1 MKRLR
6 RIMLV
11 LLIIGLGFGTM
22 SVAVT
27 ILFRFA
33 APPASALMI
42 ERRIDSLRSEGAYSS
57 HYQWVDFDRIAPSMA
72 VAVVAAEDQNFSSHH
87 GFDWDAIQRAMDYDE
102 NGNRLRGASTLTQQT
117 AKNLFLWP
125 GRNWLRKGFEAY
137 FTVLLEA
144 LWGKRRILETYLN
157 IVEFGDGIYGVE
169 AAAQRYFHKSAVRL
183 TPEDA
188 ALLAAVLPNPHRLK
202 ANAPSAYVRER
213 QQWILRQMRQ
223 LGGVSFVQRELGEA
237 K

>member
-6 RIMLV
+6 RILLV
-11 LLIIGLGFGTM
+11 LLVIVLGLGTL

-27 ILFRFA
+27 ILFRFV

-42 ERRIDSLRSEGAYSS
+42 ERRMDSWRSSRQYSA
-57 HYQWVDFDRIAPSMA
+57 HYQWVDFERIAPPMA
-72 VAVVAAEDQNFSSHH
+72 AAVIAAEDQNFSSHH
-87 GFDWDAIQRAMDYDE
+87 GFDWDAIQRAIDYDE
-102 NGNRLRGASTLTQQT
+102 NGNKVRGASTLTQQT

-125 GRNWLRKGFEAY
+125 DRNWLRKGFEAY
-137 FTVLLEA
+137 FTVLLES
-144 LWGKRRILETYLN
+144 LWGKRRIIETYLN

-169 AAAQRYFHKSAVRL
+169 AASQRFFHKSSARL

-188 ALLAAVLPNPHRLK
+188 ALLAAVLPNPHRLR
-202 ANAPSAYVRER
+202 ANAPSNYVRER

-223 LGGVSFVQRELGEA
+223 LGGVSFVQREFGEA

>member
-6 RIMLV
+6 RILLV
-11 LLIIGLGFGTM
+11 LLIIALGFGTL

-42 ERRIDSLRSEGAYSS
+42 ERRIDSLRSERDYSS

-125 GRNWLRKGFEAY
+125 DRNWLRKGFEAY

-169 AAAQRYFHKSAVRL
+169 AASQRYFHKSAVRL

-188 ALLAAVLPNPHRLK
+188 ALLAAVLPNPRRLK

-223 LGGVSFVQRELGEA
+223 LGGISFVQRELGEA

>member
-1 MKRLR
+1 MGRLR
-6 RIMLV
+6 PYR
-11 LLIIGLGFGTM
+11 
-22 SVAVT
+22 
-27 ILFRFA
+27 
-33 APPASALMI
+33 
-42 ERRIDSLRSEGAYSS
+42 
-57 HYQWVDFDRIAPSMA
+57 PSMA

-125 GRNWLRKGFEAY
+125 DRNWLRKGFEAY

-157 IVEFGDGIYGVE
+157 IVEFGEGIYGVE
-169 AAAQRYFHKSAVRL
+169 AASQRYFHKSAVRL

>member
-6 RIMLV
+6 RILLI
-11 LLIIGLGFGTM
+11 LLIIALGFGTL

-42 ERRIDSLRSEGAYSS
+42 ERRIDSLTNNREYSS

-87 GFDWDAIQRAMDYDE
+87 GFDWEAIQRAMDYDE

-125 GRNWLRKGFEAY
+125 DRNWLRKGFEAY

-144 LWGKRRILETYLN
+144 LWG
-157 IVEFGDGIYGVE
+157 
-169 AAAQRYFHKSAVRL
+169 
-183 TPEDA
+183 
-188 ALLAAVLPNPHRLK
+188 
-202 ANAPSAYVRER
+202 
-213 QQWILRQMRQ
+213 
-223 LGGVSFVQRELGEA
+223 
-237 K
+237 

>member
-6 RIMLV
+6 RILLV
-11 LLIIGLGFGTM
+11 LLIIALGFGTL

-42 ERRIDSLRSEGAYSS
+42 ERRIDSLSSEREYSS
-57 HYQWVDFDRIAPSMA
+57 HYQWVDFERIAPSMA

-87 GFDWDAIQRAMDYDE
+87 GFDWDAIQRAMDYDD

-125 GRNWLRKGFEAY
+125 DRNWLRKGFEAY

-157 IVEFGDGIYGVE
+157 IVEFGEGIYGVE
-169 AAAQRYFHKSAVRL
+169 AASQRYFHKSAVRL

>member
-6 RIMLV
+6 RI
-11 LLIIGLGFGTM
+11 LLIFLIIALGFGTL

-42 ERRIDSLRSEGAYSS
+42 ERRIDSLRNNREYSS
-57 HYQWVDFDRIAPSMA
+57 HYQWVDFDHIAPSMA

-125 GRNWLRKGFEAY
+125 ERNWLRKGFEAY

-169 AAAQRYFHKSAVRL
+169 AASQRYFHKSAVRL

-237 K
+237 R

>member
-6 RIMLV
+6 RILLV
-11 LLIIGLGFGTM
+11 LMIIVLGLGALSIAMT
-22 SVAVT
+22 V
-27 ILFRFA
+27 LFRFV
-33 APPASALMI
+33 PPPVSALMI
-42 ERRIDSLRSEGAYSS
+42 ERRMDAWQAGRQYSS
-57 HYQWVDFDRIAPSMA
+57 HYQWVEFDRIAPPMA
-72 VAVVAAEDQNFSSHH
+72 AAVIAAEDQNFSSHH

-102 NGNRLRGASTLTQQT
+102 NGNKLRGASTMTQQT

-125 GRNWLRKGFEAY
+125 DRNWLRKGFEAY
-137 FTVLLEA
+137 LTVLLEG

-169 AAAQRYFHKSAVRL
+169 AASQRFFHKSSVHL

-202 ANAPSAYVRER
+202 ANAPSNYVRER

-223 LGGVSFVQRELGEA
+223 LGGVSFVQREFGEA

>member
-6 RIMLV
+6 RILLL
-11 LLIIGLGFGTM
+11 LLIIALGLGMF
-22 SVAVT
+22 SVVVT
-27 ILFRFA
+27 ILFRFVP
-33 APPASALMI
+33 PPASALMI
-42 ERRIDSLRSEGAYSS
+42 ERRYDAWKDGHEYSPR
-57 HYQWVDFDRIAPSMA
+57 YRWVDFDRIAPPIAAA
-72 VAVVAAEDQNFSSHH
+72 VIAAEDQNFSSHH

-102 NGNRLRGASTLTQQT
+102 NGSKLRGASTLTQQT

-125 GRNWLRKGFEAY
+125 DRNWLRKGFEAY
-137 FTVLLEA
+137 FTVLLEG

-157 IVEFGDGIYGVE
+157 IVEFGDGVYGVE
-169 AAAQRYFHKSAVRL
+169 AASHRFFHKSSARV
-183 TPEDA
+183 TPEEA

-202 ANAPSAYVRER
+202 ANAPSNYVRER

-223 LGGVSFVQRELGEA
+223 LGGGSFVQREFGAA

>member
-6 RIMLV
+6 RILLV
-11 LLIIGLGFGTM
+11 LLIIALGFGTL

-42 ERRIDSLRSEGAYSS
+42 ERRIDSLRSEREYSS

-125 GRNWLRKGFEAY
+125 DRNWLRKGFEAY

-157 IVEFGDGIYGVE
+157 IVEFGEGIYGVE
-169 AAAQRYFHKSAVRL
+169 AASQRYFHKSAVRL

>member
-6 RIMLV
+6 RI
-11 LLIIGLGFGTM
+11 LLLLLTIALGLGMF
-22 SVAVT
+22 SVVVT
-27 ILFRFA
+27 ILFRFV
-33 APPASALMI
+33 PPPTSALMI
-42 ERRIDSLRSEGAYSS
+42 ERRYDSWKDGREYSS
-57 HYQWVDFDRIAPSMA
+57 RYQWVDFDRIAPPIAAA
-72 VAVVAAEDQNFSSHH
+72 VIAAEDQNFSSHH

-102 NGNRLRGASTLTQQT
+102 NGSKLRGASTLTQQT

-125 GRNWLRKGFEAY
+125 DRNWLRKGFEAY
-137 FTVLLEA
+137 FTVLLEG

-157 IVEFGDGIYGVE
+157 IVEFGDGVYGVE
-169 AAAQRYFHKSAVRL
+169 AASQRFFHKSSSRV
-183 TPEDA
+183 TPEEA

-202 ANAPSAYVRER
+202 ANAPSNYVRER

-223 LGGVSFVQRELGEA
+223 LGGGSFVQREFGAA

>member
-6 RIMLV
+6 RILLV
-11 LLIIGLGFGTM
+11 LLIIALGFGTL

-42 ERRIDSLRSEGAYSS
+42 ERRIDSLRSEREYSS

-125 GRNWLRKGFEAY
+125 DRNWLRKGFEAY

-157 IVEFGDGIYGVE
+157 IVEFGEGIYGVE
-169 AAAQRYFHKSAVRL
+169 AASQRYFHKSAVRL

-202 ANAPSAYVRER
+202 ANAPTAYVRER